1 MRLKWCHLVPARY
14 SLMYLAATSVR
25 GLRFQGNGHPKK
37 DAKSNYRAALVSPFP
52 AVSGRVSLML
62 QRRGAFHGGKAQ
74 TAIRLF

>member
-37 DAKSNYRAALVSPFP
+37 DAKSNYRAANGRASKQDFA
-52 AVSGRVSLML
+52 AVP
-62 QRRGAFHGGKAQ
+62 
-74 TAIRLF
+74 